1 MKAREENIN
10 LSLGRL
16 HESLK
21 GIKQVI
27 NIYPKQKG
35 QGNKKE
41 QIQQDS
47 IKWIAPDSANKL
59 INPFETNDEN
69 IAKGQPIYKK
79 LCRSCH
85 GRLGDG
91 QGVEAED
98 LESVT
103 TNFINPSFLEQTDGS
118 MFWKIS
124 EGRDDMET
132 FKEKLKEEEIWLVV
146 LYIKTF
152 SAAPK
157 D

>member
-1 MKAREENIN
+1 MNNLKVVFLISVSLVLFLSFIPLNISKN
-10 LSLGRL
+10 N
-16 HESLK
+16 ETFK
-21 GIKQVI
+21 M
-27 NIYPKQKG
+27 
-35 QGNKKE
+35 E

-47 IKWIAPDSANKL
+47 IKWIAPDTANKL

-103 TNFINPSFLEQTDGS
+103 TDFTNPSFLEQTDGS

-124 EGRDDMET
+124 EGRDDMES
-132 FKEKLKEEEIWLVV
+132 FKEKLKEEDIWLVV

-152 SAAPK
+152 SAVSK
-157 D
+157 E

>member
-1 MKAREENIN
+1 MNN
-10 LSLGRL
+10 LKVGFLISVSLVL
-16 HESLK
+16 FLSFKPLMISNNNE
-21 GIKQVI
+21 IFI
-27 NIYPKQKG
+27 M
-35 QGNKKE
+35 E

-47 IKWIAPDSANKL
+47 IKWIAPDSANKV

-69 IAKGQPIYKK
+69 NTQGQTIYKK

-124 EGRDDMET
+124 EGRDEMES
-132 FKEKLKEEEIWLVV
+132 FKEKLDEKQLWLVT

-152 SAAPK
+152 QQ
-157 D
+157 